1 LSVLNFV
8 LGDRAGS
15 ILLASCLVVI
25 ALAIIAAIIDIPLGA
40 LREAGMGG
48 RTLRM
53 SSSLSDLARGLGIAS
68 LLVAVIGAAV
78 QSYLSSTPDNTYGSG
93 LGVLLATDVALLFA
107 VAIWGIVTPL
117 ARHWGLCLGAFG
129 FGLAVLFV
137 SLAAV
142 LRLDFQPA
150 GTLADPLQRAAFS
163 AITGILVL
171 AIAAC
176 LSSLLGLLTQIVRG
190 AALLA
195 FEHRQHRAV
204 GAAQAGTEIL
214 RPFSEPEPANAL
226 AALRVQHRRLAGEQP
241 AAQPGEPAD

>member
-1 LSVLNFV
+1 VSFLNFV
-8 LGDRAGS
+8 VGDRAGS
-15 ILLASCLVVI
+15 VLLGSCLAFI
-25 ALAIIAAIIDIPLGA
+25 ALAIIAAIIDIPLGT

-53 SSSLSDLARGLGIAS
+53 SSSLGDLARGLGIAA
-68 LLVAVIGAAV
+68 LLVLFLGAAV
-78 QSYLSSTPDNTYGSG
+78 QSYLTSTPDNTYGSG
-93 LGVLLATDVALLFA
+93 FVLLLATDVALLLA
-107 VAIWGIVTPL
+107 VAIWGIMTPL

-137 SLAAV
+137 SLAGV

-176 LSSLLGLLTQIVRG
+176 LASLVGLLMQIVRG
-190 AALLA
+190 ADLLA
-195 FEHRQHRAV
+195 LEHRQHRAL
-204 GAAQAGTEIL
+204 GAVQAGNEIL

-226 AALRVQHRRLAGEQP
+226 AALRVQRIRLAGEEP
-241 AAQPGEPAD
+241 SAPPREPAD